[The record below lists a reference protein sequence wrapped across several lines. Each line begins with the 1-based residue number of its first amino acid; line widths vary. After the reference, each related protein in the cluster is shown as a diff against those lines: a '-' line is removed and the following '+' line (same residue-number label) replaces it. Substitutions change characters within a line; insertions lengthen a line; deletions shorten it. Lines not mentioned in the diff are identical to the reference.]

1 MKLKKGDKVTIV
13 RGRDKGKTGKIEK
26 VLPKVGR
33 VVVEGANIYKKH
45 VKSQQ
50 GKKGGIIEV
59 VKPLSA
65 FQVMLVCPT
74 CSKSSRI
81 GYQFTGGK
89 KERICK
95 KCGAILD
102 KKVNK

>member
-1 MKLKKGDKVTIV
+1 MKLKKGDKVTII

-26 VLPKVGR
+26 VLPKAGR

-45 VKSQQ
+45 VKPQQ
-50 GKKGGIIEV
+50 GKKGGIIEL
-59 VKPLSA
+59 VKPLSV
-65 FQVMLVCPT
+65 FQVMLVCPV
-74 CSKSSRI
+74 CSKPSRI

-95 KCGAILD
+95 RCGTIID
-102 KKVNK
+102 KKVKK